1 MMDLEV
7 RTSSRQIMMKIF
19 YFRLENLQVPFSML
33 LRLYLCETV
42 GNFDDETLLFRFICD
57 DVGTSN

>member
-19 YFRLENLQVPFSML
+19 YFRLEKLQVLFYML

-42 GNFDDETLLFRFICD
+42 SSFVDETLFFRFICD